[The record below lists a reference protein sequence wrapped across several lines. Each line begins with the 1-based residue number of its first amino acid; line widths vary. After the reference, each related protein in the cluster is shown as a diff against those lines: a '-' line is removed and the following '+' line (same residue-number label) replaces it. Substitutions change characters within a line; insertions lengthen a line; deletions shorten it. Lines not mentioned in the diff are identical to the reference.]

1 MVLDRAFQTGSV
13 ALLLA
18 ALPLVAAHG
27 DEHEHTAMP
36 IDIGSTHTNIAS
48 AAIATAVPAV
58 PHNYFRYPGFAG
70 WMYAHITLMTIA
82 WAVVLPVAVVFS
94 VARSRFT
101 IPAQFAFLAVNGLGL
116 FTSIIYNA
124 KTPDFYPGNAHHKMG
139 WAVSWIAT
147 VWFLLTFLNLYM
159 ARYEKIKQRHAMT
172 ADNIAQYD
180 RLQNQD
186 HRWSRDSGHDSATLC
201 SGSRSPSLDS
211 AALPKFEMPEGGDEE
226 IDSSEEQGFIHE
238 HSVDRFFS
246 RRIPRSSSGRALTAF
261 KIVFTL
267 LERCMPVLSFASLVS
282 GGVVY
287 GGLYRERLIF
297 SGMAHAFKGA
307 IFFWYGILTLGRWM
321 GAFSDF
327 GWAWNVKPRYPMVS
341 RFAAGLPSAE
351 FIESF
356 VIFLYGASNVFLEH
370 LNAWGKAWSAQDL
383 EHISIT
389 IMFFGGG
396 LMGMLIESNTVRN
409 LFNTSV
415 ASWQEEAVVFDD
427 RAEKQHQEW
436 EVPRTYKT
444 SLNPMPGLVIML
456 LGLSMSGHH
465 QHSMVSTMMHQQ
477 WGTLFMGFAMA
488 RAATYILLYL
498 APPKSFFPSRPPT
511 ELVASFCLISGGMIF
526 MGSSTDAVSTI
537 ESNSLDAMFLFTIA
551 MGLTALVMSWASI
564 CFALKGWAVRR
575 EKTV

>member
-1 MVLDRAFQTGSV
+1 MLLDRISLTGSTG
-13 ALLLA
+13 LLLA
-18 ALPLVAAHG
+18 VLPLVAAHD
-27 DEHEHTAMP
+27 DEHERSGMAMDMANTHNMTA
-36 IDIGSTHTNIAS
+36 
-48 AAIATAVPAV
+48 AVTPAV
-58 PHNYFRYPGFAG
+58 PHNYFRYPGFEG
-70 WMYAHITLMTIA
+70 WMYAHIALMTIA
-82 WAVVLPVAVVFS
+82 WAVVLPIAVVFS

-101 IPAQFAFLAVNGLGL
+101 IPAQFVFLAVNGLGL

-147 VWFLLTFLNLYM
+147 AWFLMTFLNLYL
-159 ARYEKIKQRHAMT
+159 ARSEKAKERHAMT
-172 ADNIAQYD
+172 TDNIAQYD
-180 RLQNQD
+180 RLQD

-201 SGSRSPSLDS
+201 SGSRSPSSDS
-211 AALPKFEMPEGGDEE
+211 VPLHKLEPLEDVDEE
-226 IDSSEEQGFIHE
+226 GASEEQAFIQNNP
-238 HSVDRFFS
+238 VDRLLL
-246 RRIPRSSSGRALTAF
+246 RRVPRVSSGRALTAF
-261 KIVFTL
+261 KFIFTL
-267 LERCMPVLSFASLVS
+267 IERCMPVLGFVSLIS
-282 GGVVY
+282 GGVVFS
-287 GGLYRERLIF
+287 GLYRERLVF
-297 SGMAHAFKGA
+297 SGMAHAVKGG

-327 GWAWNVKPRYPMVS
+327 GWAWNVEPRHPMVS

-351 FIESF
+351 FVESF

-396 LMGMLIESNTVRN
+396 LMGMLIESDKIRN

-415 ASWQEEAVVFDD
+415 STWQEEATLFADAV
-427 RAEKQHQEW
+427 EKQRQEW
-436 EVPRTYKT
+436 EVPKTYKT

-456 LGLSMSGHH
+456 LGMSMSGHH
-465 QHSMVSTMMHQQ
+465 QHSMVSTMLHKQ

-488 RAATYILLYL
+488 RAATYVLLYL

-537 ESNSLDAMFLFTIA
+537 ESNGLDAMFLFTIA
-551 MGLTALVMSWASI
+551 MGLTALVMSWTAL
-564 CFALKGWAVRR
+564 CFALKGWAVRK

>member
-1 MVLDRAFQTGSV
+1 MLLDRISLTSSAG
-13 ALLLA
+13 LLLA
-18 ALPLVAAHG
+18 VLPLVAAHG
-27 DEHEHTAMP
+27 DEHEHSGMAMNVGNTHNMTA
-36 IDIGSTHTNIAS
+36 
-48 AAIATAVPAV
+48 AVTPAV

-70 WMYAHITLMTIA
+70 WLYVHIALMTIA
-82 WAVVLPVAVVFS
+82 WAVVLPIAVVFS

-101 IPAQFAFLAVNGLGL
+101 TPAQFAFLAVNGLGL
-116 FTSIIYNA
+116 FTSIVYNA
-124 KTPDFYPGNAHHKMG
+124 KTPDFYPNNAHHKMG

-147 VWFLLTFLNLYM
+147 AWLLMTFLNLYM
-159 ARYEKIKQRHAMT
+159 ARCEKARERHAMT

-180 RLQNQD
+180 RLQD

-201 SGSRSPSLDS
+201 SGSRSPSSESVPLHKLESPGDV
-211 AALPKFEMPEGGDEE
+211 DEE
-226 IDSSEEQGFIHE
+226 GASEDQGFIQNNP
-238 HSVDRFFS
+238 VDRFLS
-246 RRIPRSSSGRALTAF
+246 CRIPRISSGRALTAF
-261 KIVFTL
+261 RVIFTL
-267 LERCMPVLSFASLVS
+267 IERCMPVLGFVSLIS
-282 GGVVY
+282 GGVVF

-297 SGMAHAFKGA
+297 SGMAHAVKGG

-321 GAFSDF
+321 GAFADF
-327 GWAWNVKPRYPMVS
+327 GWAWNVKPQHPMVS

-351 FIESF
+351 FVESF

-396 LMGMLIESNTVRN
+396 LMGMLIESDKVRN

-415 ASWQEEAVVFDD
+415 STWQEEATLFGDAV
-427 RAEKQHQEW
+427 EKQCQEW
-436 EVPRTYKT
+436 EVPKTYKT

-456 LGLSMSGHH
+456 LGMSMSGHH
-465 QHSMVSTMMHQQ
+465 QHSMVSTMLHRQ

-488 RAATYILLYL
+488 RAATYVLLYL

-537 ESNSLDAMFLFTIA
+537 EGNGLDAMFFFTIA
-551 MGLTALVMSWASI
+551 MGLTALVMSWAAL
-564 CFALKGWAVRR
+564 CFALKGWAVTK
-575 EKTV
+575 EKSV